1 MTAKQLRETIIYSA
15 LAGGFI
21 WHGVARIS
29 EGRVAWGVFAVMSGA
44 FCLWLVTGNGGAPE

>member
-44 FCLWLVTGNGGAPE
+44 FCLWLAGNGGAPE